1 MKKLLLHIILF
12 SYAIVMFKPAF
23 PYVEDFIG
31 HVLFYK
37 QHMAAVHYE
46 NGKYHV
52 HAEVA
57 KNTKEDNSDKS
68 TSSSKKQ
75 NTSIDHIVVVTPAT
89 ETNVV
94 VTSIHKYPLH
104 SNHNLLAGNLS
115 YNYPPPRI

>member
-1 MKKLLLHIILF
+1 MKKLLLHIILL

-31 HVLFYK
+31 HVMFYK
-37 QHMAAVHYE
+37 HHMATVHFE

-57 KNTKEDNSDKS
+57 KNTKEENSNKN
-68 TSSSKKQ
+68 SSSLKKLL
-75 NTSIDHIVVVTPAT
+75 SSSDHIVVVNKTFTCNT
-89 ETNVV
+89 EINSQNYSLP
-94 VTSIHKYPLH
+94 SIHDLP
-104 SNHNLLAGNLS
+104 AGKSS

>member
-37 QHMAAVHYE
+37 QHMATVHFE

-52 HAEVA
+52 HAEVVKIA
-57 KNTKEDNSDKS
+57 KEENSDKS
-68 TSSSKKQ
+68 VPSSKKE
-75 NTSIDHIVVVTPAT
+75 NKSNDHIVCRNTAVICILALTSQKYKLPAT
-89 ETNVV
+89 LVL
-94 VTSIHKYPLH
+94 PD
-104 SNHNLLAGNLS
+104 GNLS
-115 YNYPPPRI
+115 GYYQPPRI

>member
-12 SYAIVMFKPAF
+12 SYAIVMFKPVF
-23 PYVEDFIG
+23 PYVGDFIG

-37 QHMAAVHYE
+37 KHMATVHYE

-57 KNTKEDNSDKS
+57 KNTQEDNSNKNIP
-68 TSSSKKQ
+68 SSKKEV
-75 NTSIDHIVVVTPAT
+75 TSTDHIVIINKEVAHIIILSS
-89 ETNVV
+89 N
-94 VTSIHKYPLH
+94 KYPLPA
-104 SNHNLLAGNLS
+104 NDDLLAGNTT

>member
-12 SYAIVMFKPAF
+12 SYAIVMFKPVF

-37 QHMAAVHYE
+37 QHMATVHYE

-57 KNTKEDNSDKS
+57 KNTKEDSQNKN
-68 TSSSKKQ
+68 TSSSKKE
-75 NTSIDHIVVVTPAT
+75 NTSSDHIIFINKVQ
-89 ETNVV
+89 ETTITIV
-94 VTSIHKYPLH
+94 SHKYSSLTK
-104 SNHNLLAGNLS
+104 SNLLAGNLS

>member
-1 MKKLLLHIILF
+1 MKKLLLHIILV
-12 SYAIVMFKPAF
+12 SYAIVMFKPVF

-37 QHMAAVHYE
+37 NHMATVHLE

-57 KNTKEDNSDKS
+57 KDTKEENSNKS
-68 TSSSKKQ
+68 TSNVKKQ
-75 NTSIDHIVVVTPAT
+75 ATSNDHIVVANKAAIIFNASTV
-89 ETNVV
+89 
-94 VTSIHKYPLH
+94 HKYSLATCSDLP
-104 SNHNLLAGNLS
+104 AGNLS